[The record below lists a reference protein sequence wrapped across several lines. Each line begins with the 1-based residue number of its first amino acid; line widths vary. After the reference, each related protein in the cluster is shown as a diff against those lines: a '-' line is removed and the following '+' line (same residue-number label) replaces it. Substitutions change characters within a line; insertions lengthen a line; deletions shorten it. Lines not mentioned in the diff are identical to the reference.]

1 MKVRAK
7 APFLDLQENVDRATG
22 DVFECSE
29 ERFEEI
35 NSTQFG
41 TLAERVA
48 EEPEQAEEP
57 EEPEQAEEPEEPA
70 RKPARRK
77 KAASA
82 ADEAGEE

>member
-1 MKVRAK
+1 MIAK
-7 APFLDLQENVDRATG
+7 ATAPFLDLKANVDRATG

-41 TLAERVA
+41 TLAERVDG
-48 EEPEQAEEP
+48 EPEQAEEL
-57 EEPEQAEEPEEPA
+57 EAPA

-77 KAASA
+77 KAAPASGKA
-82 ADEAGEE
+82 EGE

>member
-1 MKVRAK
+1 MKARAK

-22 DVFECSE
+22 EVFECSE

-35 NSTQFG
+35 NSTRFG

-48 EEPEQAEEP
+48 

-77 KAASA
+77 KAAPA